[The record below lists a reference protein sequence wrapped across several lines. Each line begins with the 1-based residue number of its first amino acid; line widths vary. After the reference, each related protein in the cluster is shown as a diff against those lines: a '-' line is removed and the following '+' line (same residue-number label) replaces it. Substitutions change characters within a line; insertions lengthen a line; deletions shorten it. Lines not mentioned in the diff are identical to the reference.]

1 MRLKMEEYIED
12 RLIELADEKYKKF
25 HSGLCPNVDNIIGVK
40 VPLLRNLAK
49 ELYEEY
55 GLEYFNHTK
64 SDYYE
69 EVMLEGIMIGL
80 LDIRVDK
87 VLEYIKNFLPKINNW
102 AICDTFCSGL
112 KIAKKNKKI
121 FWEFIDSYLDSEN
134 EYEVRFAVVMMLYHF
149 LDDEHTIEVTKRI
162 ERIKHQGY
170 YVKVAVAW
178 LISIMYIKYPAYTY
192 GYLEED
198 CNLDDIT
205 FNKAIQKINDSKRV
219 SDDDKFYIKDLKRI

>member
-1 MRLKMEEYIED
+1 
-12 RLIELADEKYKKF
+12 
-25 HSGLCPNVDNIIGVK
+25 
-40 VPLLRNLAK
+40 
-49 ELYEEY
+49 
-55 GLEYFNHTK
+55 
-64 SDYYE
+64 
-69 EVMLEGIMIGL
+69 
-80 LDIRVDK
+80 
-87 VLEYIKNFLPKINNW
+87 
-102 AICDTFCSGL
+102 
-112 KIAKKNKKI
+112 
-121 FWEFIDSYLDSEN
+121 
-134 EYEVRFAVVMMLYHF
+134 MLYHF